1 MDRCEYMYYKEE
13 EKDFTCPFLYC
24 KINNNRCIYSKR
36 CLKVNKF
43 IPIDDVWKECFIMID
58 ENKKHIPEGSF
69 YLETFRPNKRG
80 KLYLYV
86 VIEDKVER
94 ILSDFEKIEQNYVY
108 LEKDGDNYK
117 VSLTPFPEKNNIELS
132 YNLIDDEPIVVE
144 QKPKK
149 KQAKKKVN
157 NE

>member
-1 MDRCEYMYYKEE
+1 
-13 EKDFTCPFLYC
+13 
-24 KINNNRCIYSKR
+24 
-36 CLKVNKF
+36 
-43 IPIDDVWKECFIMID
+43 MID

-157 NE
+157 NEEEINH